1 MFVHKRYLTSLVAA
15 VALFATP
22 LHAQDIHQQD
32 TGLVCDTV
40 EQVDSVMAVYDK
52 LGDWHA
58 ALVGINATNI
68 VCAVAAV
75 AFYKGKTVKQIT
87 TKQGTFDEVEI
98 LVVGVPTTGG
108 LRPVPPEKQI
118 TLFTVKG
125 ENT

>member
-1 MFVHKRYLTSLVAA
+1 MFVHRRYLASLAAA

-22 LHAQDIHQQD
+22 LHAQDIQQD

-40 EQVDSVMAVYDK
+40 EEVDSVMAVYDK
-52 LGDWHA
+52 SGDWHA
-58 ALVGINATNI
+58 ALVGINATNV
-68 VCAVAAV
+68 VCAVATV

-108 LRPVPPEKQI
+108 LRTIPPEKQI
-118 TLFTVKG
+118 TLFVAPG
-125 ENT
+125 DNT